1 MQAIDPIKVAVVED
15 DARLRRVLTEVFT
28 RAVNCHLVGAFPTLA
43 TAISGLPALL
53 PDVIIMDINL
63 PDGTGVD
70 CVAQL
75 APQLPAAK
83 IIMLTVYQDTD
94 TIFRALAAG
103 AHGYLVKPVM
113 PDKLIEAVREI
124 RVGGVPMSPPIARKI
139 IDAFLR
145 PATTE
150 AKTPPALEVGL
161 GQREQQVLELVVNGL
176 SQKEIAGELR
186 IAVSTVNTYVQRIYE
201 KLHVRSRRGLIAR
214 YKAPV
219 QSKHWEQPHEPNFR

>member
-1 MQAIDPIKVAVVED
+1 MKPVDPINVAVVED
-15 DARLRRVLTEVFT
+15 DARLRRVLTEVF
-28 RAVNCHLVGAFPTLA
+28 ASAEDCHLVGAFPTVA
-43 TAISGLPALL
+43 TAVSGLPALQ

-83 IIMLTVYQDTD
+83 IIMLTVFQDTD
-94 TIFRALAAG
+94 TVFRALAAG

-113 PDKLIEAVREI
+113 PAKLIEAVREI

-145 PATTE
+145 PAGSE
-150 AKTPPALEVGL
+150 ARTPPVPETGL

-176 SQKEIAGELR
+176 SQKEIAEELG

-214 YKAPV
+214 YKSPG
-219 QSKHWEQPHEPNFR
+219 K

>member
-1 MQAIDPIKVAVVED
+1 MKAADPIKVAVVED

-28 RAVNCHLVGAFPTLA
+28 SDANCRLVGAFPTVA
-43 TAISGLPALL
+43 TAISGLPALE

-75 APQLPAAK
+75 APQLPTAK

-113 PDKLIEAVREI
+113 PAKLIEAVREI

-139 IDAFLR
+139 IDAFIR
-145 PATTE
+145 PTASE
-150 AKTPPALEVGL
+150 AKALPVPETGL

-176 SQKEIAGELR
+176 SQKEIAGELG
-186 IAVSTVNTYVQRIYE
+186 IAVSTVNTYVQRVYE
-201 KLHVRSRRGLIAR
+201 TLHVRSRRGLIAR
-214 YKAPV
+214 YKSPG
-219 QSKHWEQPHEPNFR
+219 K

>member
-1 MQAIDPIKVAVVED
+1 MKPVDPIKVAVVED

-28 RAVNCHLVGAFPTLA
+28 SDGNCRLVGAFPTVA
-43 TAISGLPALL
+43 TAVSGLPELQ

-70 CVAQL
+70 CVVQL

-83 IIMLTVYQDTD
+83 IIMLTVFQDTD
-94 TIFRALAAG
+94 TVFRALAAG

-145 PATTE
+145 PAASE
-150 AKTPPALEVGL
+150 ARTPPVPETGL

-176 SQKEIAGELR
+176 SQKEIAGELG
-186 IAVSTVNTYVQRIYE
+186 IAVSTVNTYVQRVYE

-214 YKAPV
+214 YKSPG
-219 QSKHWEQPHEPNFR
+219 K

>member
-1 MQAIDPIKVAVVED
+1 MKPVDPIKVAVVED

-28 RAVNCHLVGAFPTLA
+28 SDGNCRLVGAFPTVA
-43 TAISGLPALL
+43 TAVSGLPELQ

-83 IIMLTVYQDTD
+83 IIMLTVFQDTD
-94 TIFRALAAG
+94 TVFRALAAG

-113 PDKLIEAVREI
+113 PAKLIEAVREI

-145 PATTE
+145 PAASEARTT
-150 AKTPPALEVGL
+150 PAPETGL
-161 GQREQQVLELVVNGL
+161 GQREKQVLELVVNGL
-176 SQKEIAGELR
+176 SQKEIAGELG
-186 IAVSTVNTYVQRIYE
+186 IAVSTVNTYVQRVYE

-214 YKAPV
+214 YKSPG
-219 QSKHWEQPHEPNFR
+219 K